1 MPTALV
7 VLVEPVGLVAV
18 VPIELD
24 IGVVDDMP
32 LGAPVDELDTEVVDD
47 IPLGAPVTVVPIGS
61 VANSPGTPVELTAF
75 VVGAPVKVVTL
86 PATVVRAAGELVVPV
101 VMAPVVI
108 VAVVPVDVV
117 AKEPGTLV
125 VAVVLVVVVPVD
137 PVTPVEPVVL
147 VGIPNAL
154 VSP

>member
-1 MPTALV
+1 VPTALV

-32 LGAPVDELDTEVVDD
+32 LGAVVDELDIGVVDD
-47 IPLGAPVTVVPIGS
+47 MPLGAPVAVVPIGI
-61 VANSPGTPVELTAF
+61 VANSPVTPAELAAF
-75 VVGAPVKVVTL
+75 VVGAPGRVVTL

-101 VMAPVVI
+101 VVAPVVL
-108 VAVVPVDVV
+108 VA
-117 AKEPGTLV
+117 
-125 VAVVLVVVVPVD
+125 VVPVD

>member
-1 MPTALV
+1 VPTALV

-24 IGVVDDMP
+24 IG
-32 LGAPVDELDTEVVDD
+32 VVDD

-75 VVGAPVKVVTL
+75 VVGAPVRVVTL
-86 PATVVRAAGELVVPV
+86 PTTVVRAAGELVVPV

>member
-1 MPTALV
+1 VPTALV
-7 VLVEPVGLVAV
+7 VLVEPATLVAV

-24 IGVVDDMP
+24 IGVVDAMP
-32 LGAPVDELDTEVVDD
+32 LGAPV
-47 IPLGAPVTVVPIGS
+47 AVVPIGS
-61 VANSPGTPVELTAF
+61 VTNSP
-75 VVGAPVKVVTL
+75 VT
-86 PATVVRAAGELVVPV
+86 PATVVRTAGELIVPV
-101 VMAPVVI
+101 VVAPVVL